1 MVCSL
6 LLELETSERPMNK
19 AESFLNWKPLHQS
32 KWISNSSLRSSWK
45 FVWTKLS
52 IYRIH
57 LCTKANMSSKS
68 FCISAED
75 HISWFSWWF
84 ILQYQSLLDNVPLC
98 MMILV
103 EQSHFILG
111 RKVKLPLQH
120 KFLSVMAEDFESTH
134 TTSHDIHHAPFSAE
148 LDPSQERQ
156 MCQSY
161 VTCHSF

>member
-6 LLELETSERPMNK
+6 LRELETSERPMNK
-19 AESFLNWKPLHQS
+19 AKSFLNWKPLHQS
-32 KWISNSSLRSSWK
+32 KWISNSSQRSSWK

-57 LCTKANMSSKS
+57 LCTKASMSSKS

-98 MMILV
+98 NLILL

-120 KFLSVMAEDFESTH
+120 KFLWVMVEDFESAH
-134 TTSHDIHHAPFSAE
+134 TTSLDICHDSFLAKFV
-148 LDPSQERQ
+148 LSQERR
-156 MCQSY
+156 MCQS
-161 VTCHSF
+161 